1 MDPIIKGDFSNL
13 ELDVA
18 SLPQYEEVKLH
29 SLSRKYLLKLHI
41 NTTISLLFF
50 MGGLV
55 VGYFFLQQ
63 YQLLFWLL
71 LGFFV
76 LLFGW
81 SYFVNFQLQK
91 RNGYSLRER
100 DVIYRRGFIFEKI
113 TVVPFNRIQHVSV
126 ERNFLDK
133 TLNLSTLKVFTAGG
147 SGSDVNIPGLQPD
160 TATALKEEISQRIA
174 AHA

>member
-1 MDPIIKGDFSNL
+1 MDPIAQGDFSNL

-18 SLPQYEEVKLH
+18 SLPKYEEVNLH
-29 SLSRKYLLKLHI
+29 SLSGKYLLKLYI

-55 VGYFFLQQ
+55 VAYFFLQQ

-71 LGFFV
+71 FGFFV

-81 SYFVNFQLQK
+81 SYFVNFQLHK

-100 DVIYRRGFIFEKI
+100 DVIYRRGFMFEKV

-133 TLNLSTLKVFTAGG
+133 ILNLSTLKIFTAGG
-147 SGSDVNIPGLQPD
+147 SGSDVNIPGLQPQ
-160 TATALKEEISQRIA
+160 TATALKEELSTRIA

>member
-1 MDPIIKGDFSNL
+1 MDSITKGDFSNV

-18 SLPQYEEVKLH
+18 SLPKYEEVELYP
-29 SLSRKYLLKLHI
+29 LSENYVLKLNI
-41 NTTISLLFF
+41 STTISMLFF
-50 MGGLV
+50 VGGLLV
-55 VGYFFLQQ
+55 AYLFLQS
-63 YQLLFWLL
+63 YEIYFWLL
-71 LGFFV
+71 VGFFV

-81 SYFVNFQLQK
+81 SFFVNFQLAK

-100 DVIYRRGFIFEKI
+100 DVIYRRGFVFEKV

-133 TLNLSTLKVFTAGG
+133 ILNLSSLKVFTAGG
-147 SGSDVNIPGLQPD
+147 SGSDVNIPGLQPE

-174 AHA
+174 IHA

>member
-1 MDPIIKGDFSNL
+1 MDPVVKEEFSNF

-18 SLPQYEEVKLH
+18 SLPQYERVKLH
-29 SLSRKYLLKLHI
+29 SLSRKYLVKLHV
-41 NTTISLLFF
+41 NTTISLFFF
-50 MGGLV
+50 MGGLIAA
-55 VGYFFLQQ
+55 YFFLQN
-63 YQLLFWLL
+63 YQLLYWLL
-71 LGFFV
+71 CGFFL

-81 SYFVNFQLQK
+81 SYYVNFQLQK

-100 DVIYRRGFIFEKI
+100 DVIYRRGFIFEKV

-133 TLNLSTLKVFTAGG
+133 ILKLSTLKVFTAGG
-147 SGSDVNIPGLQPD
+147 SGSDVSIPGLQPD
-160 TATALKEEISQRIA
+160 TATTLKEEISQRIA

>member
-1 MDPIIKGDFSNL
+1 MDPITKGDFSNL
-13 ELDVA
+13 ELDVT

-29 SLSRKYLLKLHI
+29 SLSGKYLLKLHI
-41 NTTISLLFF
+41 NTTISFLFF

-55 VGYFFLQQ
+55 VAYFFLQQ

-71 LGFFV
+71 FCFFV
-76 LLFGW
+76 FLFGW

-91 RNGYSLRER
+91 RNGYRLRER
-100 DVIYRRGFIFEKI
+100 DVIYRRGFIFEKV

-133 TLNLSTLKVFTAGG
+133 ILNLSTLKVFTAGG
-147 SGSDVNIPGLQPD
+147 SGSDVNIPGLPPD
-160 TATALKEEISQRIA
+160 AATALKEEISQRIA

>member
-1 MDPIIKGDFSNL
+1 MDPVTQSDFSNL

-18 SLPQYEEVKLH
+18 SLPKYEQVELH
-29 SLSRKYLLKLHI
+29 SLSRKYLVKLHI

-50 MGGLV
+50 MGGLLAA
-55 VGYFFLQQ
+55 YIFLQD
-63 YQLLFWLL
+63 YKLWVYLLF
-71 LGFFV
+71 GFFV
-76 LLFGW
+76 LMFGW
-81 SYFVNFQLQK
+81 SYFSNYQLQK

-100 DVIYRRGFIFEKI
+100 DVIYRRGFLFEKV

-133 TLNLSTLKVFTAGG
+133 ILNLSTLKIFTAGG
-147 SGSDVNIPGLQPD
+147 SGSDVNIPGLQPE
-160 TATALKEEISQRIA
+160 TATTLKEEVSQRIA